1 LVNKVGVGANDTK
14 PKLETGENSQEVS
27 NSTNKDAE
35 ETSKNPLNHSSNDFS
50 NKSNKIL
57 EAPKDATKVSN
68 EQKSEHDGGEHAK
81 SAVPKNAEDSTSGEA
96 SKSDESQPSAEK
108 TAKIFGTGTSFGS
121 KTLDSFTEKKD
132 ESDDV
137 TKNGSATS
145 GLASSGSGTKFGS
158 SAIFG
163 SGTSFGTRSLSNW
176 ASASGS
182 SDQSGST
189 SIFGSGSTSSL
200 AKPSVNIF
208 DTVSNDKEEGAED
221 VKEDKNEE
229 DASVNE
235 DLYVKVAAPLEQ
247 RSVETGEEQ
256 EDSVFS
262 CRVRLYA
269 LDLTN
274 AAVGWKERG
283 TGTLHVNKM
292 RDGSRSRL
300 VMRADAVLRVILN
313 LPLVQN
319 MEVAQGMK
327 SSLASDK
334 FVRITGFEDK
344 KPHQYALK
352 AANPELAQ
360 ELFNH
365 INELVVTS

>member
-1 LVNKVGVGANDTK
+1 VDADDTK
-14 PKLETGENSQEVS
+14 PKLETGENSQEAS
-27 NSTNKDAE
+27 NGTSKDSE
-35 ETSKNPLNHSSNDFS
+35 ETSKEPLNHSNNDLP
-50 NKSNKIL
+50 NKSNQIL
-57 EAPKDATKVSN
+57 ESPKDATKVSN
-68 EQKSEHDGGEHAK
+68 EQKSETDGGEPAK
-81 SAVPKNAEDSTSGEA
+81 SVVTENVEESASGEA
-96 SKSDESQPSAEK
+96 SKSDEGQPSTEK
-108 TAKIFGTGTSFGS
+108 TAKIFGAGTSFGS
-121 KTLDSFTEKKD
+121 RALDSYTEKKD
-132 ESDDV
+132 ESDGR

-145 GLASSGSGTKFGS
+145 GLASSGSGTKFG
-158 SAIFG
+158 AGVIFG

-182 SDQSGST
+182 SDQSGSI

-221 VKEDKNEE
+221 VKEDNNEE
-229 DASVNE
+229 DAPVNE

-352 AANPELAQ
+352 ASNPELAE

-365 INELVVTS
+365 INELVATS